1 MVAIG
6 VAIVREGAG
15 QRCREEK
22 WLERPCWW
30 QRRGKDGKAD
40 RTNQLP
46 RACPEPEPT
55 CWCRLYLEASSFSS
69 ISVTCVVA
77 SSMPVPLTGTR
88 HSNQMLTHPLGLATS
103 NALSYIAFR
112 YYCASTNR
120 VTVSD
125 SYRNKCRSSV
135 DTPIHPFNSKKQM
148 EPFSLHRFHTST
160 HRETQLPRNANFR
173 QCEDLP
179 LSSRSVLMSS
189 CTWGC
194 S

>member
-88 HSNQMLTHPLGLATS
+88 HSNQMLTHPP
-103 NALSYIAFR
+103 
-112 YYCASTNR
+112 
-120 VTVSD
+120 
-125 SYRNKCRSSV
+125 RSSHFQCV
-135 DTPIHPFNSKKQM
+135 II
-148 EPFSLHRFHTST
+148 HRFPVLL
-160 HRETQLPRNANFR
+160 RL
-173 QCEDLP
+173 DK
-179 LSSRSVLMSS
+179 SRDSLR
-189 CTWGC
+189 
-194 S
+194 